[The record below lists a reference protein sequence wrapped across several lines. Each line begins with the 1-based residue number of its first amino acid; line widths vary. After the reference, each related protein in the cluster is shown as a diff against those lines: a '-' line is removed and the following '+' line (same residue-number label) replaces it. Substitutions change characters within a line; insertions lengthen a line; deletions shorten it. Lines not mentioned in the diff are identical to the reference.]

1 MYYFTSFSAVK
12 NVRKYGLVSPP
23 KKIELFY
30 NFYFLKNWRGIKP
43 NFRTTKNLFL
53 QISVFLIESE

>member
-1 MYYFTSFSAVK
+1 MSENTVLS
-12 NVRKYGLVSPP
+12 RRQ

>member
-30 NFYFLKNWRGIKP
+30 NFYFLKNLARHQTQLSDNQKSIST
-43 NFRTTKNLFL
+43 NFG
-53 QISVFLIESE
+53 VFDRI